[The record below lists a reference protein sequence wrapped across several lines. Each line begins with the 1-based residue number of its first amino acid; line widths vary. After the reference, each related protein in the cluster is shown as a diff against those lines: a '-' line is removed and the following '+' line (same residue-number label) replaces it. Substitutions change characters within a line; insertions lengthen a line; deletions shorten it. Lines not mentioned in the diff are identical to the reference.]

1 MWYLNRNLE
10 KVATEKNMQQTQP
23 NGGTVNKLNIG
34 KYVNDFFLC
43 ATLLKCKRFGCD
55 TEVLL

>member
-10 KVATEKNMQQTQP
+10 KVATEKNIC
-23 NGGTVNKLNIG
+23 NKHNKMVAPLINIG